1 MEALDLAMV
10 IFIAAVAI
18 FSAIGFFLKVIKI
31 KTTNKEYYGSY

>member
-18 FSAIGFFLKVIKI
+18 FSGIGFFKSYKD
-31 KTTNKEYYGSY
+31 KEDK